1 MLARNGRL
9 KIAVQREG
17 RIADDSVAL
26 LKHAGLDFDF
36 RSRALF
42 SPCRNFSL
50 DILAVRDD
58 DIPEFVQDGVSHL
71 GVVGEN
77 LVRERGAQV
86 SIVEHLGFGK
96 CRLVICVPKGSPIT
110 ELCHLS
116 GKRIAT
122 SYPVS
127 VRRFLA
133 EHQMTAEVIEIS
145 GSVEIAPTLDVA
157 DATCDI
163 VSTGSTARTNG
174 LEILHTVMESEAVL
188 IAATT
193 ALESPATMHEINNL
207 LRRIRSQLKARG
219 KRYVMMNAPAAAV
232 EKITSLTPG
241 MKSPTIMP
249 LATSGMVAIHSVVGE
264 DVFWEV
270 MDQLKRAG
278 ATDIV
283 VLPIE
288 KFIP

>member
-9 KIAVQREG
+9 KIAVQKEG
-17 RIADDSVAL
+17 RIAEDSIGL

-71 GVVGEN
+71 GIVGEN
-77 LVRERGAQV
+77 LVRERGAHV
-86 SIVEHLGFGK
+86 AVIERLGFGK

-110 ELCHLS
+110 ELSHL
-116 GKRIAT
+116 GNKRIAT
-122 SYPVS
+122 SYPLT
-127 VRRFLA
+127 VRHFL
-133 EHQMTAEVIEIS
+133 EENDLTAEVIEIS

-174 LEILHTVMESEAVL
+174 LEIIHTVLESEAVL
-188 IAATT
+188 IAGSDVLAARGTIN
-193 ALESPATMHEINNL
+193 EINDL

-232 EKITSLTPG
+232 DQITSLTPG

-249 LATSGMVAIHSVVGE
+249 LATPGMVAIHSVVGE

-270 MDQLKRAG
+270 MDQLKRTG

-288 KFIP
+288 KFIA